1 MTPAPTS
8 PHDLQS
14 IGVGVTL
21 LAALCVHYWR
31 LAIRLVVIAGIA
43 LATFGAILLIE
54 VLPHTHR

>member
-1 MTPAPTS
+1 MTPAPIS

-21 LAALCVHYWR
+21 VAALCVFYWR

-43 LATFGAILLIE
+43 LAIFGAILLTE
-54 VLPHTHR
+54 VLQHAVR